1 MVVEEYS
8 GLVAAIAYE
17 FARKFHMVEA
27 DDVRQELWIWFLTHP
42 KKVKHWEENYQGKQS
57 IKLIARSLRNAA
69 KDYCQKE
76 KAASLG
82 YRVEDN
88 YYYDKQLVEILLQSV
103 LTGDKEAPVIN
114 DLSYSNT
121 KKVASEGN
129 NWFAMCADVSKA
141 FGKVSK
147 EQQFIL
153 SLRYRDGLEL
163 GAMAIEL
170 QASQDAVR
178 MRLNRAM
185 NHLVNIL
192 GGERPRAERDYTGES
207 DDNERAIDEQYTEA
221 DD

>member
-8 GLVAAIAYE
+8 GLVASIAYE
-17 FARKFHMVEA
+17 YARKFHMVEA
-27 DDVRQELWIWFLTHP
+27 DDIRQELWIWFLTHP
-42 KKVKHWEENYQGKQS
+42 NKVKFWEDSLDSKQS
-57 IKLIARSLRNAA
+57 IKLIARSLRNSA

-76 KAASLG
+76 KAKSLG

-88 YYYDKQLVEILLQSV
+88 YYYDKQLVETILPAV
-103 LTGDKEAPVIN
+103 LTGDRTPPTFN

-129 NWFAMCADVSKA
+129 NWFAMCADVNKA
-141 FGKVSK
+141 FNKVSK
-147 EQQFIL
+147 GQQYIL

-163 GAMAIEL
+163 GALSIEL

-185 NHLVNIL
+185 NHLLNIL
-192 GGERPRAERDYTGES
+192 GGLRPRAERDYTGEEG
-207 DDNERAIDEQYTEA
+207 DNERAIDEQYIESS
-221 DD
+221 D